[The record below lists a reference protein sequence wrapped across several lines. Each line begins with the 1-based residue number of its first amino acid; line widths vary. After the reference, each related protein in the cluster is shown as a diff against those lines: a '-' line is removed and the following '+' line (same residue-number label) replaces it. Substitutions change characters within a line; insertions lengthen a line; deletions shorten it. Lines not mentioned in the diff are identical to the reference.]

1 MNNDDAVDNNYDA
14 LDNDDAM
21 DVETRVNA
29 NGMVMTMTM
38 MPLLSTRRLDS
49 VNALCQTHPK
59 PRP

>member
-38 MPLLSTRRLDS
+38 MPLLSTE
-49 VNALCQTHPK
+49 
-59 PRP
+59 PRFRQ